1 MCRQLVLAAAALGL
15 TITGALA
22 ESCGSAPI
30 APALPTAAD
39 INAKAP
45 AAADAAKHDAF
56 VEIRNWQNDLKDYRA
71 CLVNVS
77 NGAKRQIS
85 GLEAEKD
92 KDKIAGLKADA
103 GRANHE
109 YDDSVDMEERVVNEF
124 HAVQAAFCARKDVDK
139 SSCPK

>member
-1 MCRQLVLAAAALGL
+1 MFRRLILVAAAVGMTA
-15 TITGALA
+15 TGAHA

-39 INAKAP
+39 LNAKTA

-77 NGAKRQIS
+77 NGAKRQIA
-85 GLEAEKD
+85 GLNADKD

-103 GRANHE
+103 SRANHE

-124 HAVQAAFCARKDVDK
+124 HAVQAAYCARKDVDK

>member
-92 KDKIAGLKADA
+92 KDKIAGLKANA
-103 GRANHE
+103 AQATHE

>member
-1 MCRQLVLAAAALGL
+1 MFRRLILAAAALGM
-15 TITGALA
+15 TTTGALA

-30 APALPTAAD
+30 APVLPTAAD
-39 INAKAP
+39 INAKTS

-56 VEIRNWQNDLKDYRA
+56 MEIRNWQNDLKDYRA

-77 NGAKRQIS
+77 NQAKRTIS
-85 GLEAEKD
+85 GLEGEKD
-92 KDKIAGLKADA
+92 KDKIAAIKADA
-103 GRANHE
+103 ARANHN

-124 HAVQAAFCARKDVDK
+124 HAVQAAYCARKDVDK